1 MNCFSCFSSCHF
13 PLNNSTLTLFIA
25 LFVIV
30 VQLHRVLLVFL
41 KLVDKF
47 KKNKMQ
53 NDAGEYVDLYIPRKW
68 YVFIV
73 KE

>member
-1 MNCFSCFSSCHF
+1 MPFSLKQ
-13 PLNNSTLTLFIA
+13 LNSNSVHIS

-30 VQLHRVLLVFL
+30 FRRVVLVFL
-41 KLVDKF
+41 KLVDKV